1 MQPFEGKVAIVT
13 GGASGIGR
21 VLCEELADRGAIVV
35 VTDINEEGT
44 REVASSISGRGG
56 QARAQALDVT
66 DEGGVRRLVAETA
79 TAHGHLDYMFNNAGI
94 VIAGDMRDLRT
105 EHWRRMFDVNL
116 WGVIYGTSAA
126 YAIMAEQGH
135 GHIINMASL
144 AGLVPDPTDLVYT
157 TTKHAVVGLSTA
169 LRPGAALL
177 GVKVSVVCP
186 SYVESGIYKA
196 AEIVTPLTVP
206 VYEAVMSGVPFKPMD
221 TRQAVHTILAGVA
234 RNRAVIVFPAHARIL
249 WWLYRLNLRLL
260 EPLGRRMAEGA
271 KQIQAPRH

>member
-21 VLCEELADRGAIVV
+21 MLCEELAGRGAVVV
-35 VTDINEEGT
+35 VTDINEEGA
-44 REVASSISGRGG
+44 REVASAISGQGG

-66 DEGGVRRLVAETA
+66 DEDGVRRLVAETVA
-79 TAHGHLDYMFNNAGI
+79 AHDHLDYMFNNAGI

-126 YAIMAEQGH
+126 YAVMAEQGH
-135 GHIINMASL
+135 GHIVNTASL
-144 AGLVPDPTDLVYT
+144 AGLVPDPTDLVYV

-186 SYVESGIYKA
+186 GYVESGIYKA
-196 AEIVTPLTVP
+196 AEFVTPLTVP
-206 VYEAVMSGVPFKPMD
+206 TDEAATRVPFKMMD

-249 WWLYRLNLRLL
+249 WWLYRLNSKLL
-260 EPLGRRMAEGA
+260 EPLGRRMVEGA
-271 KQIQAPRH
+271 RQLQAPRR